1 MYFLLPA
8 DSRFWGS
15 DFAGVRVRL
24 HVVDALLMSTL
35 QEKIYASYG
44 SFVFIHLININAL
57 IVLQPSCFGTCLL
70 ALAWRS
76 GMFCSLMSS

>member
-1 MYFLLPA
+1 LPE
-8 DSRFWGS
+8 DSKFWGS

-35 QEKIYASYG
+35 TENIYNNYG
-44 SFVFIHLININAL
+44 SFVFIHLININGL

-70 ALAWRS
+70 ALA
-76 GMFCSLMSS
+76 